1 MNGDSGASVVPPP
14 DAWRA
19 DRPSRGRWPSAHTHQ
34 QPRERNRGNASVWAL
49 PIDLLPERMG
59 ETRQV
64 RIKAR

>member
-14 DAWRA
+14 MPGALNIN
-19 DRPSRGRWPSAHTHQ
+19 
-34 QPRERNRGNASVWAL
+34 NRGNASVWAL